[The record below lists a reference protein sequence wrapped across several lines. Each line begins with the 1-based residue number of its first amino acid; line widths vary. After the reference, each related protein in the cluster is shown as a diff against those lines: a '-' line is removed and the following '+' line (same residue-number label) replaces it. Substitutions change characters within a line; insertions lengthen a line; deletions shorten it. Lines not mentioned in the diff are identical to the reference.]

1 MEERRVPGMQVAVV
15 REEEIVTLEAL
26 GVANLEHRVPVT
38 HHSIFSINS
47 MAKAF
52 TGVALMQLVE
62 AGRLGL
68 TVHDNVTLSG
78 VSENMSLWPWTG
90 VTDNPRTASA
100 VSAITRAINAA
111 GVHRCRWP
119 GFL

>member
-26 GVANLEHRVPVT
+26 GVANLEHRVSVT

-68 TVHDNVTLSG
+68 TVHDNVTPSG
-78 VSENMSLWPWTG
+78 VSENMSLWPWTGSWTG

-100 VSAITRAINAA
+100 VSAITPCYQCSCRA
-111 GVHRCRWP
+111 
-119 GFL
+119 